1 MKEAELLARLN
12 SVIGRWIRIPSVR
25 GYGGTG
31 APGRVLEELLGV
43 RTGNLDIPDAG
54 QWELK
59 FLSGTSLLTLFHL
72 EAEPKGHLH
81 NLIRRCSWPDLNG
94 RASFRHTVRR
104 PRYGHSRYGLHI
116 ESEDGRIS
124 LRQGREV
131 MAYWTDD
138 RLLASFVSKL
148 RRLLIVAG
156 TRDRDEVRFDSAW
169 AYEAPRVAEFAR
181 MIYEGIVEV
190 DFDVRRI
197 RCGAL
202 RNHGTKF
209 RIRAENL
216 NHIYARRRYFTGY
229 GPPPGSR

>member
-1 MKEAELLARLN
+1 MHGAFRQYLDPLESGPPMKEAELLARLN

-116 ESEDGRIS
+116 ESED
-124 LRQGREV
+124 
-131 MAYWTDD
+131 
-138 RLLASFVSKL
+138 
-148 RRLLIVAG
+148 
-156 TRDRDEVRFDSAW
+156 
-169 AYEAPRVAEFAR
+169 APRRVSAFPYEDDDDYFEQQAR
-181 MIYEGIVEV
+181 ADAAIDTLCDELTSDARGCMADYVGECLSPEAIVEL
-190 DFDVRRI
+190 D
-197 RCGAL
+197 GS
-202 RNHGTKF
+202 
-209 RIRAENL
+209 AEGL
-216 NHIYARRRYFTGY
+216 
-229 GPPPGSR
+229 GPGEDEDGRW